1 MHNTEKKFYKGA
13 EGIILLYDITNFDS
27 FFKIPDYIE
36 TITKYGDQKSVLVL
50 VGNKSDLSERI
61 ITKEESKRLAEEHSI
76 PSFECSSLTGEGLDD
91 IFNYLAKTLSERD
104 KNKTDKGGIVFKQKF
119 VFKKEKPPKYYRCL
133 IY

>member
-1 MHNTEKKFYKGA
+1 MFYFS
-13 EGIILLYDITNFDS
+13 IWT

-36 TITKYGDQKSVLVL
+36 TIKKYGDQKSVLVL

-119 VFKKEKPPKYYRCL
+119 VFKKEKPPKIYRCL